1 MTEADSY
8 YYILRIRDELF
19 AQSEKLDK
27 IAKQLEAQTKLQEG
41 ILKQLYLLCQMTS
54 RCSIEGKNE
63 IARESEEVFM
73 NTPIPE
79 EKSPEVNCDSL
90 VKRYTNETGAVVYFS
105 ESNDKFIKWIL
116 RNITNIA
123 KEESEHEN

>member
-8 YYILRIRDELF
+8 YYILKMRDELI

-41 ILKQLYLLCQMTS
+41 IFKQLYLLCQIVAAPDAHLKGS
-54 RCSIEGKNE
+54 FS
-63 IARESEEVFM
+63 RESDEVFL
-73 NTPIPE
+73 NTSIPE
-79 EKSPEVNCDSL
+79 EKLPEANYDSIR
-90 VKRYTNETGAVVYFS
+90 KRYTDETGEVVYFS